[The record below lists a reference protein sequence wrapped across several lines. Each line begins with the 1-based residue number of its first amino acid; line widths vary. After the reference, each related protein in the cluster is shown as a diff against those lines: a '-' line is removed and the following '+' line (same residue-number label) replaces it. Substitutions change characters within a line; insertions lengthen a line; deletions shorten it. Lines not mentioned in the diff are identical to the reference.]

1 MPEQE
6 PMTRLPSREE
16 EEIDEALSE
25 TFKSFESGEDKAAA
39 VKQKLDQNVA
49 PGVFENLL
57 KKKWLGVEEGRVKF
71 TVDGELRARNIIRC
85 LRLSERLFAD
95 VFGLDGEKSE
105 KAACQLEHVLSP
117 EAADSIC
124 TLLGHPSEC
133 PHLNPIPVGACC
145 LKREMTL
152 ASVVLPL
159 SKVDSGARVRIAYL
173 QLKKNPDVYRL
184 LSLGLV
190 PGQNL
195 RVIQR
200 YPAFV
205 VEAGETQ
212 LALDEA
218 ICEHIFV
225 RVSHPS

>member
-1 MPEQE
+1 MPEQY

-16 EEIDEALSE
+16 EEIEEALSE
-25 TFKSFESGEDKAAA
+25 VFKMIESGENKEPA
-39 VKQKLDQNVA
+39 VKLKLEQNVTA
-49 PGVFENLL
+49 GIFDILIG
-57 KKKWLGVEEGRVKF
+57 KKWLSVEGGSVKF
-71 TVDGELRARNIIRC
+71 TADGELRARNVVRC

-95 VFGLDGEKSE
+95 VFGLDSEKSE

-117 EAADSIC
+117 ELADSIC

-133 PHLNPIPVGACC
+133 PHLNPIPAGPCC
-145 LKREMTL
+145 VKGETSLP
-152 ASVVLPL
+152 SVVLPL
-159 SKVDSGARVRIAYL
+159 SKVESGTSVRVAYL

-184 LSLGLV
+184 LSLGLT
-190 PGQNL
+190 PGRDL

-205 VEAGETQ
+205 VEAGESQ

-225 RVSHPS
+225 RVSQPA

>member
-1 MPEQE
+1 MPEQD

-16 EEIDEALSE
+16 EETEEALSE
-25 TFKSFESGEDKAAA
+25 AFKLFESGESKAAA
-39 VKQKLDQNVA
+39 VKLKLDQNVA
-49 PGVFENLL
+49 AGIFDSLL
-57 KKKWLGVEEGRVKF
+57 ERKWLSVDEDRVKF
-71 TVDGELRARNIIRC
+71 TAGGEVRARNVIRC

-95 VFGLDGEKSE
+95 VFGLDSEQSE

-133 PHLNPIPVGACC
+133 PHLNPIPAGACC
-145 LKREMTL
+145 LKGETSL

-159 SKVDSGARVRIAYL
+159 SKVESGMRVRVVYL

-184 LSLGLV
+184 LSLGLT

-195 RVIQR
+195 RVIQK

-205 VEAGETQ
+205 IEAGESQ

-218 ICEHIFV
+218 ICEHVFV
-225 RVSHPS
+225 RMAEPG

>member
-1 MPEQE
+1 MPEQY

-16 EEIDEALSE
+16 EETEEALSE
-25 TFKSFESGEDKAAA
+25 VFKMIESGENKVPA
-39 VKQKLDQNVA
+39 VKLKLDQNVA
-49 PGVFENLL
+49 AGIFDSLVG
-57 KKKWLGVEEGRVKF
+57 KKWLSVEDGSVRF
-71 TVDGELRARNIIRC
+71 TADGELRARNVVRC

-95 VFGLDGEKSE
+95 VFGLDSEKSE

-117 EAADSIC
+117 EVADSIC

-133 PHLNPIPVGACC
+133 PHLNPIPAGACC
-145 LKREMTL
+145 VKGETSLP
-152 ASVVLPL
+152 SVVLPL
-159 SKVDSGARVRIAYL
+159 SKIESGTNVRVAYL

-184 LSLGLV
+184 LSLGLT
-190 PGQNL
+190 PGRDL

-205 VEAGETQ
+205 VEAGESQ

-218 ICEHIFV
+218 ICDHIFV
-225 RVSHPS
+225 RVSQPA